1 MGEKAKKISNNNN
14 YDNDNDNHNDN
25 DYDNDRRIRQLRIME
40 DERVIW
46 NL

>member
-1 MGEKAKKISNNNN
+1 MGGKAKKISKNNN
-14 YDNDNDNHNDN
+14 YDNDNDNDN
-25 DYDNDRRIRQLRIME
+25 DYDNDRRIRQVRIME

>member
-14 YDNDNDNHNDN
+14 YDNDNDNDN
-25 DYDNDRRIRQLRIME
+25 DNDRRIRQLRIME